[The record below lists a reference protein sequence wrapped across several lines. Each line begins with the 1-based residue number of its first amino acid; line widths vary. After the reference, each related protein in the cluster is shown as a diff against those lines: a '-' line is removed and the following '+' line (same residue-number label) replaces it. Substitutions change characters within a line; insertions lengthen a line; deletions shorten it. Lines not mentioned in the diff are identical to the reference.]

1 MMLYFGVGAL
11 LVAILLAG
19 ILGGLAIWAR
29 RLGSLIS
36 LHHHLAGG
44 ANNKDGPKR
53 GAFRKSRRIS
63 AEHQDR
69 QQDNFK
75 K

>member
-1 MMLYFGVGAL
+1 MLLYLRIGAL

-44 ANNKDGPKR
+44 ANNSDGPKR
-53 GAFRKSRRIS
+53 GTFRKSRRIS
-63 AEHQDR
+63 VERQNR
-69 QQDNFK
+69 QQDNLK